1 MQVTETLSQGL
12 KREFKVVLPATD
24 LATRLEG
31 QLSELQAKA
40 RINGFRPGK
49 VPVAHLKRLYGRS
62 VMTEVVQE
70 AVNEAHRKIIED
82 NALRP
87 AAQPK
92 FDFPGEQDEL
102 EKAFEASADFA
113 FTIAM
118 EVLPKIEVGGFD
130 DVEIVR
136 LGAEVA
142 DSEVDEVLKRLAD
155 QNRTFTPKEG
165 EDAVARTG
173 DKATIDFVGKID
185 GEAFEGGSG
194 EGVDLVL
201 GSGSF
206 IPGFESQLEGL
217 AVGASRTVSVSFPED
232 YSAAHLAGK
241 AASFDV
247 TLKGIAAPG
256 EVAIDDELAKGF
268 GLEDLAKLKESIKAN
283 IARDYAAASR
293 RKWKREL
300 LDALDKKYSFDLPE
314 GLVTQEFD
322 QVWRRVAA
330 EQGQSGRSFE
340 DEGTTEE
347 ASRAEYLKIA
357 ERRVRLGL
365 LLADIGEKAG
375 VTISDDE
382 FGQALIARV
391 RSFPGQEK
399 VVWDYYQ
406 KNPEARA
413 EIRAPL
419 YEEKVV
425 DHILAL
431 VKVTDKTV
439 SKEELLAFDDEDED
453 EAAPAANAAAEG
465 GALA

>member
-31 QLSELQAKA
+31 QLTELQAKA

-136 LGAEVA
+136 LGADVA
-142 DSEVDEVLKRLAD
+142 DSEVDEVLKRLAE
-155 QNRTFTPKEG
+155 QSRAFTPKEG
-165 EDAVARTG
+165 DNAVAANG
-173 DKATIDFVGKID
+173 DKVTIDFVGKID

-194 EGVDLVL
+194 EGQDLVL

-217 AVGASRTVSVSFPED
+217 AVGESRAVTVSFPED

-241 AASFDV
+241 AATFDV
-247 TLKGIAAPG
+247 TLKGVAAPRD
-256 EVAIDDELAKGF
+256 VAIDDELAKGF
-268 GLEDLAKLKESIKAN
+268 GLEDLDKLKESIKAN

-300 LDALDKKYSFDLPE
+300 LDALDKKYSFELPE

-347 ASRAEYLKIA
+347 AARAEYQRIA

-391 RSFPGQEK
+391 RSYPGQEK

-453 EAAPAANAAAEG
+453 EAAPVADAAAEG
-465 GALA
+465 GAPA

>member
-24 LATRLEG
+24 LATRLDG
-31 QLSELQAKA
+31 QLSEMQAKA

-62 VMTEVVQE
+62 IMTEVVQE
-70 AVNEAHRKIIED
+70 AVNEAQRRIVED

-102 EKAFEASADFA
+102 EKAFEAKADFA
-113 FTIAM
+113 FTIAL
-118 EVLPKIEVGGFD
+118 EVLPKIEIGSFD

-136 LGAEVA
+136 LVAEVDDA
-142 DSEVDEVLKRLAD
+142 EVDEVLKRLAD
-155 QNRTFTPKEG
+155 QSRTYAPKEG
-165 EDAVARTG
+165 DDAVARNG
-173 DKATIDFVGKID
+173 DKVTIDFVGKID

-194 EGVDLVL
+194 EGQDLVL

-217 AVGASRTVSVSFPED
+217 AVGESRTVSVTFPED
-232 YSAAHLAGK
+232 YSAAPHLAGK
-241 AASFDV
+241 AATFDV
-247 TLKGIAAPG
+247 TLKGVAAPG

-300 LDALDKKYSFDLPE
+300 LDALDKKYSFELPE

-330 EQGQSGRSFE
+330 EQSQSGRSFE

-347 ASRAEYLKIA
+347 AARAEYHKIA

-365 LLADIGEKAG
+365 LLADIGEGAG
-375 VTISDDE
+375 VKISDEE
-382 FGQALIARV
+382 FGQALVARA

-399 VVWDYYQ
+399 MVWDYYQ

-425 DHILAL
+425 DHILGL

-439 SKEELLAFDDEDED
+439 SKEELLAIDAEE
-453 EAAPAANAAAEG
+453 EEPAASEQSAPA
-465 GALA
+465 

>member
-31 QLSELQAKA
+31 QLTELQAKA

-136 LGAEVA
+136 LGADVA
-142 DSEVDEVLKRLAD
+142 DSEVDEVLKRLAE
-155 QNRTFTPKEG
+155 QSRAFTPKEG
-165 EDAVARTG
+165 DNAVAANG
-173 DKATIDFVGKID
+173 DKVTIDFVGKID

-194 EGVDLVL
+194 EGQDLVL

-206 IPGFESQLEGL
+206 IPGFELQLEGL
-217 AVGASRTVSVSFPED
+217 AVGESRAVTVSFPED

-241 AASFDV
+241 AATFDV
-247 TLKGIAAPG
+247 TLKGVAAPRD
-256 EVAIDDELAKGF
+256 VAIDDELAKGF
-268 GLEDLAKLKESIKAN
+268 GLEDLDKLKELIKAN

-300 LDALDKKYSFDLPE
+300 LDALDKKYSFELPE

-347 ASRAEYLKIA
+347 AARAEYQRIA

-391 RSFPGQEK
+391 RSYPGQEK

-453 EAAPAANAAAEG
+453 EAAPVADAAAEG
-465 GALA
+465 GAPA

>member
-31 QLSELQAKA
+31 QLSDLQAKA

-102 EKAFEASADFA
+102 EKAFEAKADFA
-113 FTIAM
+113 FTIAL
-118 EVLPKIEVGGFD
+118 EILPKIEVGDFE

-136 LGAEVA
+136 LVAEVEDA
-142 DSEVDEVLKRLAD
+142 EVDEVLKRLAE
-155 QNRTFTPKEG
+155 QSRTFAPKEG
-165 EDAVARTG
+165 DNAVAANG
-173 DKATIDFVGKID
+173 DKVTIDFVGKID

-194 EGVDLVL
+194 EGQDLVL

-217 AVGASRTVSVSFPED
+217 AVGESRTVSVAFPEN

-241 AASFDV
+241 AATFDV
-247 TLKGIAAPG
+247 TLKGVAAPG

-268 GLEDLAKLKESIKAN
+268 GLEDLAKLKESIKTN

-300 LDALDKKYSFDLPE
+300 LDALDKKYSFELPE

-347 ASRAEYLKIA
+347 AARAEYQKIA

-375 VTISDDE
+375 VKISDEE

-391 RSFPGQEK
+391 RSYPGQEK

-425 DHILAL
+425 DHILGL
-431 VKVTDKTV
+431 IKVTDKTV
-439 SKEELLAFDDEDED
+439 SKEELLSFEDE
-453 EAAPAANAAAEG
+453 EEETAASEQP
-465 GALA
+465 ALA

>member
-102 EKAFEASADFA
+102 EKAFAASADFA

-136 LGAEVA
+136 LGADVA
-142 DSEVDEVLKRLAD
+142 DSEVDEVLKRLAE
-155 QNRTFTPKEG
+155 QSRAFTPKEG
-165 EDAVARTG
+165 DNAVAANG
-173 DKATIDFVGKID
+173 DKVTIDFVGKID

-194 EGVDLVL
+194 EGQDLVL

-217 AVGASRTVSVSFPED
+217 AVGESRAVTVSFPED

-241 AASFDV
+241 AATFDV
-247 TLKGIAAPG
+247 TLKGVAAPRD
-256 EVAIDDELAKGF
+256 VAIDDELAKGF
-268 GLEDLAKLKESIKAN
+268 GLEDLDKLKESIKAN

-300 LDALDKKYSFDLPE
+300 LDALDKKYSFELPE

-347 ASRAEYLKIA
+347 AARAEYQRIA

-391 RSFPGQEK
+391 RSYPGQEK

-453 EAAPAANAAAEG
+453 EAAPVADAAAEG
-465 GALA
+465 GAPA

>member
-155 QNRTFTPKEG
+155 QNRTFMPKEG

-217 AVGASRTVSVSFPED
+217 AVGESRAVSVSFPED

-241 AASFDV
+241 AATFDV

-268 GLEDLAKLKESIKAN
+268 GLEDLAKLKESIKTN

-300 LDALDKKYSFDLPE
+300 LDALDKKYSFELPE
-314 GLVTQEFD
+314 GLVTQEFE

-347 ASRAEYLKIA
+347 AARAEYQKIA

-453 EAAPAANAAAEG
+453 EAVPVANAAAEG